1 MYIRWTYV
9 ALLGAV
15 LLLGLLSMTSGS
27 SFSLRDLAAGS
38 ASVFT
43 FLAIFQLILICVLT
57 PIFMS
62 GAIAKESDPKT
73 WDILLTTPISPL
85 QIVLGNIFGR
95 LFLILALLIGA
106 LPIMIVTQFFG
117 GVPLRTILLTQVVTI
132 LLAFV
137 VASAAI
143 GMSVTRTAG
152 RKAAVSFFILTV
164 LYILVTYTIDQL
176 IRVPITAG
184 ASATWTTLL
193 TPLNPFLVL
202 EALLQPSGYIV
213 PETSNLP
220 WPLGWITTHPVAGW
234 AWITIVLS
242 ISIITWASLQV
253 RKLGNK
259 SDTNTFWQ
267 KFTQSTLEDREP
279 RAVSGNPIAWRER
292 VTRHRNI
299 GSNLGRWGFVF
310 LFGLAFILLTTFL
323 YTKTISADI
332 YRDIMLYLVI
342 GEVLIVG
349 FSAITISAS
358 SIAKERE
365 DGSLDLL
372 LTTSITPKLY
382 LGGKIRGLIMHLL
395 PIVLVPCVSMLLIGL
410 LVLANPDGNA
420 VSDTLAR
427 TVSGDQAAQFIE
439 IPIALFGPAILFP
452 AVFIPFVAFCMT
464 LGLLWSMKSKSSIGA
479 IVASLIFVF
488 ILVAGLGMCAIP
500 VSNVPYMGAAIS
512 ALSPIANIF
521 TVLSP
526 ATAVPTIAETGVYE
540 ANLATSI
547 GTIVACMFWSLLS
560 WGLLKSMT
568 VSFVPTVR
576 RLAGIQ

>member
-1 MYIRWTYV
+1 
-9 ALLGAV
+9 
-15 LLLGLLSMTSGS
+15 
-27 SFSLRDLAAGS
+27 
-38 ASVFT
+38 
-43 FLAIFQLILICVLT
+43 
-57 PIFMS
+57 
-62 GAIAKESDPKT
+62 
-73 WDILLTTPISPL
+73 
-85 QIVLGNIFGR
+85 
-95 LFLILALLIGA
+95 
-106 LPIMIVTQFFG
+106 
-117 GVPLRTILLTQVVTI
+117 
-132 LLAFV
+132 
-137 VASAAI
+137 
-143 GMSVTRTAG
+143 
-152 RKAAVSFFILTV
+152 
-164 LYILVTYTIDQL
+164 
-176 IRVPITAG
+176 
-184 ASATWTTLL
+184 
-193 TPLNPFLVL
+193 
-202 EALLQPSGYIV
+202 
-213 PETSNLP
+213 
-220 WPLGWITTHPVAGW
+220 
-234 AWITIVLS
+234 
-242 ISIITWASLQV
+242 
-253 RKLGNK
+253 
-259 SDTNTFWQ
+259 
-267 KFTQSTLEDREP
+267 
-279 RAVSGNPIAWRER
+279 
-292 VTRHRNI
+292 
-299 GSNLGRWGFVF
+299 
-310 LFGLAFILLTTFL
+310 
-323 YTKTISADI
+323 
-332 YRDIMLYLVI
+332 MLYLVI

-349 FSAITISAS
+349 FAAITISAS

-420 VSDTLAR
+420 VSDTLAI
-427 TVSGDQAAQFIE
+427 TVGDDQAAQFIE
-439 IPIALFGPAILFP
+439 MPIALFGPAILFP

-500 VSNVPYMGAAIS
+500 VSNVPYMGTAIS